1 MSRSRSS
8 SGTDNGFGVR
18 KPSKLQLQVPQHQGG
33 PVRLATPPRVLVNGE
48 SQLHAA
54 AANHERRPSGDHTS
68 EYSEPE
74 DVMMMDAH
82 ADDRDVDWKRRCFM
96 LMRKLQEK
104 EDELKKVRR
113 AVLDAVM

>member
-8 SGTDNGFGVR
+8 SGTDNGFGAR

-48 SQLHAA
+48 SQLNAA
-54 AANHERRPSGDHTS
+54 AAYNERRPSGDHPTD
-68 EYSEPE
+68 YSEPE
-74 DVMMMDAH
+74 DVMMFETQS
-82 ADDRDVDWKRRCFM
+82 DDRDIDWKRRCFT

-104 EDELKKVRR
+104 DEEIKKVRR